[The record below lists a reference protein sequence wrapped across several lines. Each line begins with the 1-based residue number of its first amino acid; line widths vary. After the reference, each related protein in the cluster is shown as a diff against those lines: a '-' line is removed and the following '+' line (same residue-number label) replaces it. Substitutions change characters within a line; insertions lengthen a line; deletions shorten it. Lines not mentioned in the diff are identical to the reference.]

1 MTKQEILTTS
11 TTLLSAMIEAL
22 GKAGVAV
29 AEIDSKPL
37 VDKAINLAID
47 LNRRLEDTKYSS
59 VYDTYGV
66 KKLNEE

>member
-1 MTKQEILTTS
+1 MTKQELLSTS

-37 VDKAINLAID
+37 VDKAIDLAID
-47 LNRRLEDTKYSS
+47 LDRKLELTKA
-59 VYDTYGV
+59 DEIYGK
-66 KKLNEE
+66 KKLNEI